1 MEKLFERHD
10 EYVSTVPMEYVR
22 SMMDKID
29 WSLRLIAI
37 KGPKGV
43 GKSTL
48 MLQYIKRNFTPD
60 DRHVLYCSADT
71 SYFSNHTLVDVA
83 DTFCKHGG
91 THLFI
96 DEIHKYENWSGEIK
110 EIYDLHRN
118 LHIIISGSSLMRI
131 NDGQSDLLRRIK
143 EYAMPGL
150 SFREYLWFEHGL
162 KIDSLSLE
170 ELLAN
175 LVKNREIRNLQ
186 IIEKM
191 REGGVNITLEE
202 MQADF
207 PNTVLGRPH
216 FAAEL
221 VKKKVVKTRQQ
232 AFDRY
237 LAKRRPWY
245 VARVGSNLDEAI
257 VAIKESGGI
266 PVIAHPM
273 SLYLSWGKLPDALQ
287 NFYERGVMGLE
298 AFHPG
303 ARVTECLRL
312 EELAQKIG
320 YFVTAGSDFH
330 GEKIRADRKLG
341 HTCGGRTIEDEVWDK
356 IKDIIL

>member
-1 MEKLFERHD
+1 MIDLHVHTTASDGQYTPSQIIEMASEKNIN
-10 EYVSTVPMEYVR
+10 T
-22 SMMDKID
+22 
-29 WSLRLIAI
+29 IAI
-37 KGPKGV
+37 TDHDTVAGLEEGANAAKEHNITFVPG
-43 GKSTL
+43 TEL
-48 MLQYIKRNFTPD
+48 NINFPTGE
-60 DRHVLYCSADT
+60 
-71 SYFSNHTLVDVA
+71 F
-83 DTFCKHGG
+83 
-91 THLFI
+91 HL
-96 DEIHKYENWSGEIK
+96 
-110 EIYDLHRN
+110 L
-118 LHIIISGSSLMRI
+118 
-131 NDGQSDLLRRIK
+131 
-143 EYAMPGL
+143 GL
-150 SFREYLWFEHGL
+150 GFK
-162 KIDSLSLE
+162 KIAPSLE
-170 ELLAN
+170 ELLAT
-175 LVKNREIRNLQ
+175 LLKNRDIRNVQ

-191 REGGVNITLEE
+191 REAGVDITLDE
-202 MQADF
+202 MYADF
-207 PNTVLGRPH
+207 PDTVLGRPH

-237 LAKRRPWY
+237 LAKGRPWY

-257 VAIKESGGI
+257 IAIKESGGV

-320 YFVTAGSDFH
+320 FFVTAGSDFH

-341 HTCGGRTIEDEVWDK
+341 HTCGGRKIEDAVWDK

>member
-1 MEKLFERHD
+1 MIDLHVHTTASDGQYTPSQIIQMASEKN
-10 EYVSTVPMEYVR
+10 
-22 SMMDKID
+22 I
-29 WSLRLIAI
+29 
-37 KGPKGV
+37 
-43 GKSTL
+43 STL
-48 MLQYIKRNFTPD
+48 AITD
-60 DRHVLYCSADT
+60 HDT
-71 SYFSNHTLVDVA
+71 VAGLEEGAKAAEQNHITFVPGTELNISYPTGEF
-83 DTFCKHGG
+83 
-91 THLFI
+91 HLLGLGF
-96 DEIHKYENWSGEIK
+96 KK
-110 EIYDLHRN
+110 
-118 LHIIISGSSLMRI
+118 IS
-131 NDGQSDLLRRIK
+131 
-143 EYAMPGL
+143 P
-150 SFREYLWFEHGL
+150 
-162 KIDSLSLE
+162 SLE
-170 ELLAN
+170 ELLAT
-175 LVKNREIRNLQ
+175 LVKNREIRNVQ

-191 REGGVNITLEE
+191 REAGVDITLEE
-202 MQADF
+202 MYADF
-207 PNTVLGRPH
+207 PDTVLGRPH

-237 LAKRRPWY
+237 LAKGRPWY

-257 VAIKESGGI
+257 VAIKESGGV

-320 YFVTAGSDFH
+320 YFITAGSDFH
-330 GEKIRADRKLG
+330 GEKIRGDRKLG
-341 HTCGGRTIEDEVWDK
+341 HTCGGRKIEDETWEK

>member
-1 MEKLFERHD
+1 MIDLHVHTTASDGQYTPSQIIQMASEKNI
-10 EYVSTVPMEYVR
+10 ST
-22 SMMDKID
+22 
-29 WSLRLIAI
+29 IAI
-37 KGPKGV
+37 TDHDTVAGLGEGAAAAKEHNITFVPG
-43 GKSTL
+43 TEL
-48 MLQYIKRNFTPD
+48 NINFPTGE
-60 DRHVLYCSADT
+60 
-71 SYFSNHTLVDVA
+71 F
-83 DTFCKHGG
+83 
-91 THLFI
+91 HL
-96 DEIHKYENWSGEIK
+96 
-110 EIYDLHRN
+110 L
-118 LHIIISGSSLMRI
+118 
-131 NDGQSDLLRRIK
+131 
-143 EYAMPGL
+143 GL
-150 SFREYLWFEHGL
+150 GFK
-162 KIDSLSLE
+162 KIAPSLE
-170 ELLAN
+170 ELLAT
-175 LVKNREIRNLQ
+175 LVKNREIRNVQ

-191 REGGVNITLEE
+191 REAGVDITLDE
-202 MQADF
+202 MYADF
-207 PNTVLGRPH
+207 PDTVLGRPH

-237 LAKRRPWY
+237 LAKGRPWY

-257 VAIKESGGI
+257 VAIKESGGV

-320 YFVTAGSDFH
+320 FFVTAGSDFH

-341 HTCGGRTIEDEVWDK
+341 HTCGGRKIEDDVWDS

>member
-1 MEKLFERHD
+1 M
-10 EYVSTVPMEYVR
+10 
-22 SMMDKID
+22 ID
-29 WSLRLIAI
+29 LHVHTTASDGQYTPSQIIEFAHNKNIGVIAI
-37 KGPKGV
+37 
-43 GKSTL
+43 T
-48 MLQYIKRNFTPD
+48 D
-60 DRHVLYCSADT
+60 HDT
-71 SYFSNHTLVDVA
+71 VA
-83 DTFCKHGG
+83 G
-91 THLFI
+91 I
-96 DEIHKYENWSGEIK
+96 DEGRKAAKKLGITFVPGTELNISFPTGEFHLLGLGFK
-110 EIYDLHRN
+110 Q
-118 LHIIISGSSLMRI
+118 ISPSLTI
-131 NDGQSDLLRRIK
+131 LL
-143 EYAMPGL
+143 
-150 SFREYLWFEHGL
+150 
-162 KIDSLSLE
+162 D
-170 ELLAN
+170 N
-175 LVKNREIRNLQ
+175 LVKNRELRNVQ

-191 REGGVNITLEE
+191 REGGVDITLEE

-207 PNTVLGRPH
+207 PDTVLGRPH

-237 LAKRRPWY
+237 LAKGRPWY
-245 VARVGSNLDEAI
+245 VQRVGSNLDEAI
-257 VAIKESGGI
+257 VAIKESGGV

-287 NFYERGVMGLE
+287 DFYERGVMGLE

-312 EELAQKIG
+312 EELAKKIG

-341 HTCGGRTIEDEVWDK
+341 HTCGGRKIEDDVWDK

>member
-1 MEKLFERHD
+1 MIDLHVHTTASDGQYTPSQIIQMASEKN
-10 EYVSTVPMEYVR
+10 
-22 SMMDKID
+22 I
-29 WSLRLIAI
+29 
-37 KGPKGV
+37 
-43 GKSTL
+43 STL
-48 MLQYIKRNFTPD
+48 AITDHDTVAGLEEGANAAKEHNITFVPGTELNINFPTGE
-60 DRHVLYCSADT
+60 
-71 SYFSNHTLVDVA
+71 F
-83 DTFCKHGG
+83 
-91 THLFI
+91 HL
-96 DEIHKYENWSGEIK
+96 
-110 EIYDLHRN
+110 L
-118 LHIIISGSSLMRI
+118 
-131 NDGQSDLLRRIK
+131 
-143 EYAMPGL
+143 GL
-150 SFREYLWFEHGL
+150 GFK
-162 KIDSLSLE
+162 KIAPSLE
-170 ELLAN
+170 ELLAT
-175 LVKNREIRNLQ
+175 LVKNREIRNVQ

-191 REGGVNITLEE
+191 REAGVDITLEE
-202 MQADF
+202 MYADF
-207 PNTVLGRPH
+207 PDTVLGRPH

-237 LAKRRPWY
+237 LAKGRPWY

-257 VAIKESGGI
+257 IAIKESGGV

-320 YFVTAGSDFH
+320 FFVTAGSDFH

-341 HTCGGRTIEDEVWDK
+341 HTCGGRKIEDAVWDK